1 MAKARSNG
9 SATPKRKRAKPTA
22 AERAAWKAAKQA
34 RGSDAPLEGRC
45 GRKLGGTDP
54 ARFCKA
60 WPAKGRRRCKAKGH
74 GGDAKRG
81 AESPAFVH
89 GQRSALY
96 ADVLGGALQ
105 RGYEAIQTDEEL
117 LSCREQIKL
126 WTGRERL
133 LVEQLSGDG
142 TMSEQAVRETMAK
155 VDAVAAMPAGTEK
168 ETKARAAALTTAW
181 EAHRQAVQR
190 LSADVVAWREVEK
203 AGRML
208 VRFRREERRLMEAKH
223 VMMSVDKVLWL
234 VALLTAVAMKYIL
247 EDVQRA
253 QFCEDAKLLAAGHPV
268 EVDSE
273 LLDIVPFG
281 RGR

>member
-1 MAKARSNG
+1 MGDTRPHGRKKKKAR
-9 SATPKRKRAKPTA
+9 PTA
-22 AERAAWKAAKQA
+22 AQRAAWKIEKQA
-34 RGSDAPLEGRC
+34 RGSDEPIEGRC

-54 ARFCKA
+54 PRYCKNF
-60 WPAKGRRRCKAKGH
+60 PAKGRRRCKTQGH
-74 GGDAKRG
+74 GGDTKRG

-89 GQRSALY
+89 GQRSSLY

-126 WTGRERL
+126 WTGRERQL
-133 LVEQLSGDG
+133 IEQLSGG
-142 TMSEQAVRETMAK
+142 TTMNEKEVRESMAK
-155 VDAVAAMPAGTEK
+155 VDDVGLMPSKTDDEK
-168 ETKARAAALTTAW
+168 QKCGRALAAALD
-181 EAHRQAVQR
+181 EHRLAVGR
-190 LSADVVAWREVEK
+190 LADDELAWRQVEA

-223 VMMSVDKVLWL
+223 LMMSIDKVLYLIGL
-234 VALLTAVAMKYIL
+234 VTAVAMKYMI
-247 EDVQRA
+247 DPVQRA

-268 EVDSE
+268 DVDAQ
-273 LLDIVPFG
+273 LLDAVPFG